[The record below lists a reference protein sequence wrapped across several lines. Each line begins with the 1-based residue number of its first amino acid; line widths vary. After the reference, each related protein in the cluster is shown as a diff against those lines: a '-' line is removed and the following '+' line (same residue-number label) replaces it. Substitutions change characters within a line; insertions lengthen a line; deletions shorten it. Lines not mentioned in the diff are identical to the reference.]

1 MGNGKPAT
9 SNRKRETGNWKRA
22 AAAIGCLLLSADLAG
37 QGATFKAPPAHFADA
52 DRRAKLARAFP
63 EIDRLVQEFVARSR
77 VPGAAWGIVID
88 GELAHTG
95 VTGYRDVPSKSPVTP
110 DTVFRIASMTKS
122 FTAAAILKLRD
133 EGKLSLD
140 DPAEKYVP
148 EMKALVYPT
157 SDSPRI
163 TIRHLLSHSEG
174 FPEDNPWGDQQLA
187 ETDEGLSALIKAGI
201 PFSNAPGVAYE
212 YSNFGF
218 AILGRIVAN
227 VSRGTRGTEG
237 RGTRGTR
244 GTLTEEYTRY
254 VERHILRPLGMTST
268 TLEPSSV
275 PPGRLA
281 HGYRW
286 EDNQWKSEPLLA
298 NGSFGSMGGMLTTLS
313 DLGKYVGAFLAAWPP
328 RDGPETGPIRRSS
341 LREMQQVWR
350 PSPAS
355 VSRST
360 GAGAPA
366 VSLNAGGYGYGLRVS
381 QTCQFPTVVSHS
393 GGLPGFG
400 TQMRWLPEYGVGV
413 IAFGN
418 LTYTGW
424 SRTIDAAL
432 EALANTGGLQPRV
445 VEPSPALTAA
455 RDAVAGLVVKWD
467 DAAADRIAAENLFLD
482 QSRDRRRAAIEALRA
497 QVGACTAG
505 SGFDRVENALRGD
518 WTMSCER
525 GKLRVAITLAPT
537 NPPTVQ
543 FLSVSPAPANATSM
557 QRSGACPQ

>member
-1 MGNGKPAT
+1 MKL
-9 SNRKRETGNWKRA
+9 
-22 AAAIGCLLLSADLAG
+22 AIVSAVLVSALA
-37 QGATFKAPPAHFADA
+37 QQPATFKAPPPRFADA

-63 EIDRLVQEFVARSR
+63 EIDRLFEQYAADAH
-77 VPGAAWGIVID
+77 VPGAAWGIIID
-88 GELAHTG
+88 GQLAHTG
-95 VTGYRDVPSKSPVTP
+95 VLGYRDVPSKAPVTP
-110 DTVFRIASMTKS
+110 DTVFRIASMTKT
-122 FTAAAILKLRD
+122 FTAMAILKLRD

-140 DPAEKYVP
+140 DAAEKYVP

-163 TIRHLLSHSEG
+163 TIRHLLSHAEG

-187 ETDEGLSALIKAGI
+187 DTDEQLSALIKAGI

-227 VSRGTRGTEG
+227 VVEPSAAAKTAA
-237 RGTRGTR
+237 
-244 GTLTEEYTRY
+244 YTRY
-254 VERHILRPLGMTST
+254 VEQNILKPLGMTST

-275 PPGRLA
+275 PPDRLA

-286 EDNQWKSEPLLA
+286 EDNQWKNEPLLA

-313 DLGKYVGAFLAAWPP
+313 DLGKYVGAFLASWPP
-328 RDGPETGPIRRSS
+328 RDGPETLPVRRSS

-350 PSPAS
+350 PAPAT
-355 VSRST
+355 VSRS
-360 GAGAPA
+360 GSG
-366 VSLNAGGYGYGLRVS
+366 VQLNTGGYAYGLRVWQS
-381 QTCQFPTVVSHS
+381 CQFPTLVAHG

-400 TQMRWLPEYGVGV
+400 TYERWLPEYGVGL

-418 LTYTGW
+418 RTYTGW
-424 SRTIDAAL
+424 GGTFDQAFDV
-432 EALANTGGLQPRV
+432 LARTGGLQPRTI
-445 VEPSPALTAA
+445 EPSPALTAA
-455 RDAVAGLVVKWD
+455 RNAVANLIVKWD
-467 DAAADRIAAENLFLD
+467 DAAAERIAAVNLFLD
-482 QSRDRRRAAIEALRA
+482 QSKDRRKAAIDALHA

-525 GKLRVAITLAPT
+525 GKVKVAITLAPT
-537 NPPTVQ
+537 SPPSVQ
-543 FLSVSPAPANATSM
+543 FLSVTAVAAGEPAG
-557 QRSGACPQ
+557 RSGACQ